1 MTFQGR
7 FDRLLRSSTFY
18 PQLIMQDGVRVNG
31 ELVKQYVLFL
41 VNPEQATRL
50 ITVRPGTEIQVEAEG
65 LGNLAY
71 NLNVGWS

>member
-1 MTFQGR
+1 
-7 FDRLLRSSTFY
+7 
-18 PQLIMQDGVRVNG
+18 MQDGVRVNG

-50 ITVRPGTEIQVEAEG
+50 ITVCPGTEIQVEAEG